1 MARFTVYHFVS
12 KRCFRYASFDS
23 RIAARKYA
31 VKRLRRFGGKAEISV
46 DWVLT
51 FFNEI
56 LLDLFPKLGYDVFI
70 SLERKEKKLN
80 TIYDIR
86 KVYNEIDDNTI
97 DFDTNDIFAALATF
111 GRIRVRIA
119 EDLDYHWLREQLN
132 YEASELGCGLRVN
145 SLYGDHDIEA
155 FDIYLRKFAWRITFK
170 DERRS

>member
-1 MARFTVYHFVS
+1 MAQYTVYHFVS
-12 KRCFRYASFDS
+12 KHCFCYASFNS
-23 RIAARKYA
+23 RMAAHKYA
-31 VKRLRRFGGKAEISV
+31 VNRLRRFGGKAEISV

-56 LLDLFPKLGYDVFI
+56 LLDLFPKLGYDGFI

-86 KVYNEIDDNTI
+86 KANEIDDSP

-132 YEASELGCGLRVN
+132 YEASKLGCGLRIN
-145 SLYGDHDIEA
+145 SLYGDHDIES